1 VCSGA
6 SIQRRQAIIFRLR
19 GVVRAIQEE
28 AAQRRLERPL
38 AHVEPSPEDE
48 ARRLS
53 EIVLSDDSLVAGDLV
68 MTDKGMLIFK
78 GRSNEEEISASD
90 FEPVESPRLK
100 AKGK

>member
-1 VCSGA
+1 MCSGA

-38 AHVEPSPEDE
+38 ARVEPSPEE
-48 ARRLS
+48 AHRLS

-68 MTDKGMLIFK
+68 MTDKGMLRFR
-78 GRSNEEEISASD
+78 GRSNEGEISASD